1 MLKLVIAALAA
12 APLFAGGFT
21 LDVQPGPSSSTVTA
35 AIRSCATPEK
45 SVVTATAV
53 QGNRTIP
60 LKVDHFA
67 VDLPK
72 EGAWTVKVVGTHPE
86 YGDYASRV
94 QVQVVN
100 GSPDWST
107 VRRY

>member
-21 LDVQPGPSSSTVTA
+21 LDVQPGPNSSTVTA

-45 SVVTATAV
+45 SIVQATAV
-53 QGNRTIP
+53 QGSRSIP

-67 VDLPK
+67 VELPK
-72 EGAWTVKVVGTHPE
+72 EGTWTVKVVGTHPQYE
-86 YGDYASRV
+86 GYASRV
-94 QVQVVN
+94 QMQVVN
-100 GSPDWST
+100 GTADWST